1 MKPSSAIATLAQ
13 SFQASIPGL
22 LPNNCDYATFHDALH
37 LVLGYAVSYEDESR
51 VLMVECLLGGR
62 DIPESAIESA
72 SIDLLKISTDLL
84 IEFSNFYSEYFA
96 S

>member
-1 MKPSSAIATLAQ
+1 MKPSNALATLANK
-13 SFQASIPGL
+13 FQQSIPGL

-37 LVLGYAVSYEDESR
+37 MVLGCAVSYEDESR

-62 DIPESAIESA
+62 DIPEDGMAIA
-72 SIDLLKISTDLL
+72 SNDILKISTDLL